1 MGQLY
6 EMTVQRFTDHLKFE
20 KRYSPHTID
29 SYGNDLGQFYAYL
42 KEQFGETEV
51 EGISPAMIRSW
62 LASLKENRI
71 GSRSIVRKI
80 SSLKSFFKFAMALGF
95 IPKSPATNIT
105 TPKINK
111 RLPVYVEEA
120 QLDTLFTH
128 VDFPDD
134 WKGKTERLALEMFY
148 ETGMRLSE
156 LVHCRESEIDFANRA
171 VKVLGKG
178 NKERIIPVGERLL
191 GRIRVYREEK
201 RKVFGQFDEKY
212 LLVTEKGKKTYPKYI
227 YRAVKKY
234 LGMVTAINKKSPHV
248 LRHSFATHL
257 SNNGSPLND
266 IKALLGHSSLAA
278 TQVYTHNT
286 IEKLKNA
293 HKNAHPKG

>member
-29 SYGNDLGQFYAYL
+29 SYGNDLSQFYAYL

-178 NKERIIPVGERLL
+178 NKERIIPMGERLL

-234 LGMVTAINKKSPHV
+234 LGMVTVINKKSPHV

>member
-6 EMTVQRFTDHLKFE
+6 EITVQRFTDHLKFE
-20 KRYSPHTID
+20 KRYSPHTIA
-29 SYGNDLGQFYAYL
+29 SYGNDLSQFYEYM
-42 KEQFGETEV
+42 KEQFGETSLE
-51 EGISPAMIRSW
+51 EISAAMIRSW
-62 LASLKENRI
+62 LASLKENQI
-71 GSRSIVRKI
+71 SSRSIIRKI
-80 SSLKSFFKFAMALGF
+80 SSLKSFFKFAMTLGHLS
-95 IPKSPATNIT
+95 KSPAANLT
-105 TPKINK
+105 TPKISK

-120 QLDTLFTH
+120 QLHTLFTH

-148 ETGMRLSE
+148 ETGIRLSE
-156 LVHCRESEIDFANRA
+156 LIHCRESEIDFANSA
-171 VKVLGKG
+171 IKVLGKG
-178 NKERIIPVGERLL
+178 SKERIIPVGERLL
-191 GRIRVYREEK
+191 GHIRMYRNEK
-201 RKVFGQFDEKY
+201 REVFGQFDERY

-227 YRAVKKY
+227 YRAVQKY
-234 LGMVTAINKKSPHV
+234 LGKVTAIHKKSPHV

-266 IKALLGHSSLAA
+266 IKELLGHSSLAA

-293 HKNAHPKG
+293 HKKAHPKG

>member
-95 IPKSPATNIT
+95 IPKNPATNIT

-178 NKERIIPVGERLL
+178 NKERIIPMGERLL